1 MFISQTDFSKH
12 KSVKNFL
19 FQLRSKPSAPIREDD
34 TEVVFLPTDDAGNG
48 ISREFK
54 AAGCLTM
61 ADVWSWAAKKYK

>member
-1 MFISQTDFSKH
+1 MPTLYIRYLT
-12 KSVKNFL
+12 VEV
-19 FQLRSKPSAPIREDD
+19 RSKPSAPIKEGD
-34 TEVVFLPTDDAGNG
+34 TEVVYLPTDDTGNS